1 MYLLK
6 GVIQPYAWGGDS
18 YLQNLL
24 QVPENNGHP
33 SAEYWLGVHP
43 GGPSRVVLGRYAS
56 TTLTDLIRSEKGRY
70 LGEKVNA
77 LFGGL
82 PYLLK
87 ILDVKGM
94 LSIQVHP
101 TLEEAKKGFERENTA
116 GIPLHAANRNYKDPN
131 HKPEV
136 MVALSDFWLLHGF
149 NPALRDVL
157 QSMDVFQPLLP
168 ILEAQGLEGLYRH
181 VMEMPQPGV
190 DEMLAPLAHGILPK
204 YEAGELS
211 RDSADFWAARVLSD
225 AKPDLTNLDR
235 GIFSIY
241 FFNLLHLR
249 PRQAIFQGAG
259 IPHAY
264 LEGQN
269 VELMSNSDNV
279 LRAGLTPKYID
290 IPELMRH
297 TKFEYVVPEIME
309 NKPSGFL
316 SRYPC
321 PVPDFSIDMLELG
334 AGDAFSLQ
342 GDGPELWL
350 QLSGRSDWSG
360 YRTLQCAMGGAV
372 FVLPGEPV
380 TITAL
385 ETTVLFRAYVP

>member
-6 GVIQPYAWGGDS
+6 GVIQPYAWGGHS

-24 QVPENNGHP
+24 QVAEDSGQP

-43 GGPSRVVLGRYAS
+43 GGLSRVDLGQNAS
-56 TTLTDLIRSEKGRY
+56 TGLTDLIRSEKDRY
-70 LGEKVNA
+70 LGEKVKG

-87 ILDVKGM
+87 ILDVKSM

-101 TLEEAKKGFERENTA
+101 TLEEAKKGFERENAA
-116 GIPLHAANRNYKDPN
+116 GIPLDAADRNYKDPN

-149 NPALRDVL
+149 NPALRDIL
-157 QSMDVFQPLLP
+157 ESMDIFHPLLP
-168 ILEAQGLEGLYRH
+168 ILDAQGLEGLYRH
-181 VMEMPQPGV
+181 VMEMPQPEV
-190 DEMLAPLAHGILPK
+190 DLMLAPLAHRIVPA
-204 YEAGELS
+204 YEAGLLS
-211 RDSADFWAARVLSD
+211 RDAPDFWAARVLTD
-225 AKPDLTNLDR
+225 AKPGFINLDR

-249 PRQAIFQGAG
+249 PKQAIFQGAG

-279 LRAGLTPKYID
+279 LRAGLTPKHID
-290 IPELMRH
+290 VPELMRH
-297 TKFEYVVPEIME
+297 TTFEYVVPVIME
-309 NKPSGFL
+309 HEPSGFL

-321 PVPDFSIDMLELG
+321 PVPDFSIDMVELG

-342 GDGPELWL
+342 GDGPEIWL
-350 QLSGRSDWSG
+350 QLSGRTDWSG
-360 YRTLQCAMGGAV
+360 YRSLSCARGEAV

-380 TITAL
+380 TITAQ

>member
-6 GVIQPYAWGGDS
+6 GVIQPYAWGGHS

-24 QVPENNGHP
+24 QVAENSGQP

-43 GGPSRVVLGRYAS
+43 GGPSRVDLGEHAS
-56 TTLTDLIRSEKGRY
+56 TGLTDLIRSEKGRY
-70 LGEKVNA
+70 LGEKVNG

-87 ILDVKGM
+87 ILDVKSM

-101 TLEEAKKGFERENTA
+101 TLEEAIKGFERENAA
-116 GIPLHAANRNYKDPN
+116 GIPLDAANRNYKDPN

-149 NPALRDVL
+149 NPALKDTL
-157 QSMDVFQPLLP
+157 QSMDIFHPLLP
-168 ILEAQGLEGLYRH
+168 ILDAQGLEGLYRH
-181 VMEMPQPGV
+181 VMEMPQPEV
-190 DEMLAPLAHGILPK
+190 DLMLAPLARRIVPE
-204 YEAGELS
+204 YEAGMLS
-211 RDSADFWAARVLSD
+211 RDAPDFWAARALTD
-225 AKPDLTNLDR
+225 AKPGFINLDR

-249 PRQAIFQGAG
+249 PKQAIFQGAG

-279 LRAGLTPKYID
+279 LRAGLTPKHID
-290 IPELMRH
+290 VPELMRH
-297 TKFEYVVPEIME
+297 TKFVYVVPEIME
-309 NKPSGFL
+309 YEPSGFL

-321 PVPDFSIDMLELG
+321 PVPDFSIDMLELK
-334 AGDAFSLQ
+334 ADDAFSLQ
-342 GDGPELWL
+342 GDGPEIWL
-350 QLSGRSDWSG
+350 QLSGRTDWSG
-360 YRTLQCAMGGAV
+360 YRSLPCTRGGAV

-380 TITAL
+380 TITAQ
-385 ETTVLFRAYVP
+385 ETSVLFRAYVP